1 MTRSLR
7 RRTRQMLQRIEY
19 LEQRVADLEARL
31 DSQQARNQIRR
42 RLPSALPAP
51 PPEGSRFSR
60 PAPAGYTGARV
71 VARHMLQAGKSKDE
85 ITAHLEATFD
95 LDDAASV
102 VEEVALYD
110 SGLSEPNREGT

>member
-1 MTRSLR
+1 
-7 RRTRQMLQRIEY
+7 MLQRIEY

-31 DSQQARNQIRR
+31 ASQQARNRIRE
-42 RLPSALPAP
+42 RLPSAPPAP

-60 PAPAGYTGARV
+60 PSPAGYTGARV
-71 VARHMLQAGKSKDE
+71 VARHMLQAGKSAEE
-85 ITAHLEATFD
+85 IAAHLEATFD

-110 SGLSEPNREGT
+110 SGLSEPNPEGT